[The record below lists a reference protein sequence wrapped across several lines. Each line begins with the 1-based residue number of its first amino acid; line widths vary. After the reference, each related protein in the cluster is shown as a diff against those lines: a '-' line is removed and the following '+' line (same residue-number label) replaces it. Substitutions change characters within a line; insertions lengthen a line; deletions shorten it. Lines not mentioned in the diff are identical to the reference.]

1 MRIEQAIF
9 TSVRGERMEG
19 YQLAACSSGVDAA
32 QAKELSAWGPA
43 HESLLRDEPGATSVN
58 FHLLRSGMGCLSKTT
73 LAGAEYSGRHGG
85 RVYTQLFLIP
95 REGLDRFAS
104 NPFQLLRAL
113 TAGAKIRVCAE
124 IPPRLPS
131 LPLIGRA
138 TATAEELLAP
148 ALSSLDPE
156 MLAELVLAVQSGPAV
171 AVACTLRAE
180 RLFEAVL
187 LLLPQEERWGIS
199 FSTGLR
205 FSSRRLF
212 RFYAAPSDQAT
223 RRQLAR
229 QTGVCFFDLSSSAE
243 AES

>member
-9 TSVRGERMEG
+9 TSIRGERMEG
-19 YQLAACSSGVDAA
+19 YQLAAWSSGIDAE

-43 HESLLRDEPGATSVN
+43 HESLLSEQPGATSVN
-58 FHLLRSGMGCLSKTT
+58 FHLLRSGLGCLSKTT

-95 REGLDRFAS
+95 RAGFDRFAG
-104 NPFQLLRAL
+104 NPFQVLRAL
-113 TAGAKIRVCAE
+113 TAGAKIRVCDK
-124 IPPRLPS
+124 IPPQLPS

-138 TATAEELLAP
+138 TATTEELVAPVLA
-148 ALSSLDPE
+148 SLDPE
-156 MLAELVLAVQSGPAV
+156 VLAELVLAVQSGPAV
-171 AVACTLRAE
+171 AVASPLRAE

-187 LLLPQEERWGIS
+187 LLLPPEERWGIS

-212 RFYAAPSDQAT
+212 RFYAAPSDQVT

-229 QTGVCFFDLSSSAE
+229 QTGVCFFDLHCPAE
-243 AES
+243 PVC